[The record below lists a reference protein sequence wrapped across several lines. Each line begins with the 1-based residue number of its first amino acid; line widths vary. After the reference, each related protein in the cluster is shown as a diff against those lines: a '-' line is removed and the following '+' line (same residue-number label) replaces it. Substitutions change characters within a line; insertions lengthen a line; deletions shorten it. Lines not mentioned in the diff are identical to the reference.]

1 MGCNCNHEK
10 RMRCKVTMPAAFPG
24 YEECDKLDP
33 KWVDAYVEIKLDPE
47 NPTGI
52 ILDSSW
58 GEIKLD
64 LLSIVKAGETVTHL
78 ELAPDDNPTVI
89 RYTNE
94 HGEYECISGD
104 ELSRIISMHLLKDV
118 DQTQEVGDGDVY
130 MYNSQTNL
138 FEPFDLKS
146 AVGDINIALGRIN
159 TQLIQLSNRISDIE
173 KLIYNYPADKTTKIP
188 RGDINLYSDYT
199 NTNSK
204 AHGFFTHDPA
214 TDVAN
219 DEYFSQKGEN
229 MKKEKISIGKKIKS
243 LFKKGNK

>member
-1 MGCNCNHEK
+1 MDCDCMKPKDCGCKCK
-10 RMRCKVTMPAAFPG
+10 KTLRCKVTMPAAFPG

-64 LLSIVKAGETVTHL
+64 LESIVKAGETVTHL

-173 KLIYNYPADKTTKIP
+173 KLIPFYPQDKTMKLA
-188 RGDINLYSDYT
+188 RGTINLYSDVS
-199 NTNSK
+199 NTNDK
-204 AHGFFTHDPA
+204 TDGLFTHDKN
-214 TDVAN
+214 TDKVN
-219 DEYFSQKGEN
+219 DEYFS
-229 MKKEKISIGKKIKS
+229 
-243 LFKKGNK
+243 